1 MNSNFRLIFTTILCI
16 IVNNTIISRCNLIYI
31 CVRFSMRRK
40 KRVVIVNIWY
50 VPQVTCRIINRFTI
64 IIRSNSNQ
72 PLRVNYCLLYNY
84 MFIKSK
90 IIRFTHFIWGDISCG
105 LWRLF
110 QCISINSW
118 CLSGNCVFL
127 ISNTFKR
134 FWHCNFVSRCLINIM
149 NRSCHFRWHWSRHKA
164 ISHWS
169 WFSINSGIVTICKT
183 NHHAIC
189 VFIAFFDPIKI
200 NWNTSPII
208 ISKNWSMS
216 SSTCPV
222 ILNLLWFTRCY
233 HFFLYITRSSMQ
245 NCYI

>member
-72 PLRVNYCLLYNY
+72 PLSVNYCLLYNY

-105 LWRLF
+105 IWRFF

-134 FWHCNFVSRCLINIM
+134 FWHCKFVSRCLINIM
-149 NRSCHFRWHWSRHKA
+149 NRSCHFRWHWSHHKA
-164 ISHWS
+164 ISH
-169 WFSINSGIVTICKT
+169 
-183 NHHAIC
+183 
-189 VFIAFFDPIKI
+189 
-200 NWNTSPII
+200 
-208 ISKNWSMS
+208 
-216 SSTCPV
+216 
-222 ILNLLWFTRCY
+222 
-233 HFFLYITRSSMQ
+233 
-245 NCYI
+245 